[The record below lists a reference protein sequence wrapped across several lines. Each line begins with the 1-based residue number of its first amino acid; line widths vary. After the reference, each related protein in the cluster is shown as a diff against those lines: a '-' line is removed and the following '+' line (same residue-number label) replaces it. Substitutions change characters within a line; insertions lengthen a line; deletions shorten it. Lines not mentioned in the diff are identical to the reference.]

1 MAKATGPITAAV
13 IGLGRSGWGI
23 HVDQMRKRSDF
34 KVVAVADPLK
44 ERQEQA
50 KTELGCQAFNDI
62 GTLLKNSDA
71 ELVVVASVSADHMA
85 DTIASFKAG
94 KHVLCEKPVAM
105 NAGEVRKI
113 IAAGKKAKKL
123 YFPHQNYRF
132 NSISRHLH
140 DLLEGKS
147 PIGPVFE
154 LKLNSTGFRR
164 RNDWQTLAK
173 NGGGMLFNQCTHM
186 LDMVMSAANSP
197 VTDTYCHVKQTT
209 DSGDVEDHVKIVLQ
223 TKRGLQIDISYS
235 TSMNIELPSYIIC
248 GEYGTAWSDGK
259 TTTMRFFDPKK
270 FPKLPVVD
278 GAAANRKYG
287 NEEQLVWTEKTMP
300 SEGPSI
306 GSIYDN
312 VHDVIRKGAKM
323 VVTGEQVFNMHKVID
338 ECRKQNPRFK
348 KVGK

>member
-13 IGLGRSGWGI
+13 IGLGRSGWDI
-23 HVDQMRKRSDF
+23 HVAQMRNRPDF
-34 KVVAVADPLK
+34 KIVAVADPLK
-44 ERQEQA
+44 DRQEQA
-50 KTELGCQAFNDI
+50 KKELGCQAFDSI
-62 GTLLKNSDA
+62 GDLLKNSDA
-71 ELVVVASVSADHMA
+71 ELVVVATRSADHMA
-85 DTIASFKAG
+85 DSIASFKAG

-105 NAGEVRKI
+105 NAAEVKKI
-113 IAAGKKAKKL
+113 MDAAKKAKKL

-140 DLLEGKS
+140 QLLEGKS
-147 PIGPVFE
+147 EIGPIFD

-197 VTDTYCHVKQTT
+197 VTDVYCHAKQTT

-223 TKRGLQIDISYS
+223 TKKGIQIDISYS
-235 TSMNIELPSYIIC
+235 TSMNVELPSYIIC

-259 TTTMRFFDPKK
+259 TTHMRYFDPKK

-287 NEEQLVWTEKTMP
+287 NEEKLEWIEKSMP

-306 GSIYDN
+306 GSLYDN
-312 VHDVIRKGAKM
+312 VHDVLRNG
-323 VVTGEQVFNMHKVID
+323 
-338 ECRKQNPRFK
+338 
-348 KVGK
+348 